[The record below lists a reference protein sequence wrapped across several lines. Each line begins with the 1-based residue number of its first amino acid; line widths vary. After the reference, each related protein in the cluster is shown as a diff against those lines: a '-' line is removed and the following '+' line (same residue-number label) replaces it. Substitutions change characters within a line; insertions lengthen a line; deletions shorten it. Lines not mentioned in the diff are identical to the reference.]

1 MPELTIHERVDAL
14 EQSELKQ
21 NERLDLIESN
31 HTTMEKTLSL
41 HQSVIQEILDK
52 QKEMNVKQD
61 TLGQTLETVN
71 TKVTEFSTKQD
82 IALTELK
89 DSNNF
94 LREFARSNT
103 ESTVA
108 LLGSKELTKRE
119 QSMTRRL
126 VGAEAFKWLVALC
139 ASPVII
145 ALINWLIAK

>member
-1 MPELTIHERVDAL
+1 MPELTIDERVDAL
-14 EQSELKQ
+14 ELSDGKQ
-21 NERLDLIESN
+21 NNRLDDIEKN
-31 HTTMEKTLSL
+31 YTTMKNTLSL

-61 TLGQTLETVN
+61 GLGHTLETVN

-94 LREFARSNT
+94 LREFVRANS
-103 ESTVA
+103 ESTVT
-108 LLGSKELTKRE
+108 LLTNREVTKRE
-119 QSMTRRL
+119 QSVTRRL
-126 VGAEAFKWLVALC
+126 VGTEAFKWLVALC

-145 ALINWLIAK
+145 ALINWFITK